1 MDCTINLIKCLRNFE
16 TMLGKEKK
24 DDYNRRIERVRVEFR
39 KRLETR
45 YESASENTSKD
56 ARWTYPEQYISGNI
70 ITETETILSSREE
83 SYKAGRVC
91 GAVFII
97 NGKQSRMRGG
107 RGNYARPCNKTI
119 RF

>member
-1 MDCTINLIKCLRNFE
+1 
-16 TMLGKEKK
+16 MLGKEKK

-56 ARWTYPEQYISGNI
+56 ERWTYPEQYISGNI
-70 ITETETILSSREE
+70 ITETETVLSSREE

-107 RGNYARPCNKTI
+107 RGNYARLFITL
-119 RF
+119 RTA